1 VEGRPNQGFFQ
12 THRTIAPWLLML
24 GLMLLCCFV
33 RVSLASAHT
42 ESTTQVHD
50 LRISE
55 TRLDKAL
62 AALAKQT
69 ESQLLFPYEMA
80 QTLTVHPVE
89 GRYTITQALGMLL
102 EGTPLDGRLTP
113 DGVITVFPARSHP
126 IKDLS
131 MPHANVST
139 SSSLRKTPLAAMV
152 GLMLATGATSVSA
165 QQADKLKELDE
176 IVVTA
181 DRRGEQK
188 PTETPLAI
196 TAYDGGWLADR
207 GYSGVKDFI
216 QYTPGASITEFMP
229 GLSRIQMRGISAGVG
244 ENNIGYYLDEV
255 PLAFINQN
263 NLPDLRAFDMD
274 RIEVLRGPQGTLYG
288 AGALAGVVRAIT
300 QAPDLTARA
309 FKLDTELSSVS
320 GGGTG
325 NAFRVAANQ
334 PLAEDVLGI
343 RAVYSREDNA
353 GWIDQTKFGENDYNS
368 SEIQNLRLK
377 MLANITDQLNL
388 STMYWGSRVEAQGSP
403 NSMPGDVMNET
414 ARMPSQHDY
423 DILNLTLNY
432 DGDRFGLVSAT
443 SLMDMDSLRRSD
455 FILGHTLDTHLDPKA
470 FTQEVRAYSTHDGD
484 WQWSAGAYL
493 RDAEQSQEQN
503 SEALKILKL
512 NPVLQHDTVESR
524 SVFGEITRRF
534 LDRRLEATLGLR
546 YLHETRSSE
555 QRLRPTAP
563 YSNTFNV
570 TTPRLNISYHPSADR
585 LVYFNYS
592 EGFRSGINQYAVS
605 LETAQALGVPL
616 PSAARPEYADSYE
629 LGYKAELFD
638 NRLVLEATGFYIKG
652 ISGAASG
659 SRLVAGFAHAS
670 GGADR

>member
-1 VEGRPNQGFFQ
+1 MRPVQ
-12 THRTIAPWLLML
+12 
-24 GLMLLCCFV
+24 
-33 RVSLASAHT
+33 
-42 ESTTQVHD
+42 
-50 LRISE
+50 
-55 TRLDKAL
+55 
-62 AALAKQT
+62 
-69 ESQLLFPYEMA
+69 
-80 QTLTVHPVE
+80 

-113 DGVITVFPARSHP
+113 DGVITVFPTRSHP
-126 IKDLS
+126 SKDIS
-131 MPHANVST
+131 MPHANANPRSI
-139 SSSLRKTPLAAMV
+139 LRKTPLAAMV

-255 PLAFINQN
+255 PIAFINQN

-300 QAPDLTARA
+300 QAPDLTSRA

-377 MLANITDQLNL
+377 MLANITDTLSL
-388 STMYWGSRVEAQGSP
+388 STMYWGSRVEANGSP

-414 ARMPSQHDY
+414 SRTPSQHDY
-423 DILNLTLNY
+423 DILNLNLTLNY

-470 FTQEVRAYSTHDGD
+470 FTQEVRAFSTHDGD

-512 NPVLQHDTVESR
+512 TPVATASCISTTAKASAVASTSTRCRWKPPRR
-524 SVFGEITRRF
+524 SACHCPRR
-534 LDRRLEATLGLR
+534 RAPST
-546 YLHETRSSE
+546 
-555 QRLRPTAP
+555 PTATNWATRP
-563 YSNTFNV
+563 NCS
-570 TTPRLNISYHPSADR
+570 TTA
-585 LVYFNYS
+585 
-592 EGFRSGINQYAVS
+592 
-605 LETAQALGVPL
+605 
-616 PSAARPEYADSYE
+616 
-629 LGYKAELFD
+629 
-638 NRLVLEATGFYIKG
+638 
-652 ISGAASG
+652 
-659 SRLVAGFAHAS
+659 
-670 GGADR
+670 